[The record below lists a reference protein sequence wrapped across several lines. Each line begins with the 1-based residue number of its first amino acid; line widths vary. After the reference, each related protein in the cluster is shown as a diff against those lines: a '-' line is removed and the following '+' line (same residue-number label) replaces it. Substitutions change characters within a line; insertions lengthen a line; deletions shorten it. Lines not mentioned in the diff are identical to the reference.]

1 MAKFVGD
8 PSFRFADLPPR
19 STVIGGAGGFKP
31 GNSPSTAEG
40 SPVAAY
46 VALGLGGAAALGF
59 VAWLATREP
68 EPRARRGRR

>member
-1 MAKFVGD
+1 MAEFVGD
-8 PSFRFADLPPR
+8 PSFRFADMPPR
-19 STVIGGAGGFKP
+19 STVVGGVGGFKP
-31 GNSPSTAEG
+31 GKSSSATEG

-46 VALGLGGAAALGF
+46 VALALGGTAALGF